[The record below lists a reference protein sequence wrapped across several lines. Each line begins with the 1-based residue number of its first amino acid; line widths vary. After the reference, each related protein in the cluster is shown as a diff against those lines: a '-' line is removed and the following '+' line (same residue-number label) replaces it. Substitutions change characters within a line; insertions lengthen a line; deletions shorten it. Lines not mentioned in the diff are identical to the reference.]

1 MIETIAQYAGYFT
14 GVLSALVIFVKPFR
28 EWLFGQKAERE
39 AIKCLLRAEMLSTYY
54 KDKDTEKIRQY
65 DKENFALSYKAYKAL
80 KGNSFIDDIN
90 ETVKKWE
97 VIT

>member
-1 MIETIAQYAGYFT
+1 MIDLIARYAGYMT
-14 GVLSALVIFVKPFR
+14 GIFSALVLFVKPVR

-39 AIKCLLRAEMLSTYY
+39 AIRCLLRAEMLSTYY
-54 KDKDTEKIRQY
+54 KDKDAEKIRQY
-65 DKENFALSYKAYKAL
+65 DKENFVLSYKAYKAL

>member
-1 MIETIAQYAGYFT
+1 MMDLIARYAGYMT
-14 GVLSALVIFVKPFR
+14 GIFSALVLFVKPVR

-39 AIKCLLRAEMLSTYY
+39 GIRCLLRAEMLSTYY
-54 KDKDTEKIRQY
+54 KNKDAEKIRQY
-65 DKENFALSYKAYKAL
+65 DKENFVLSYKAYKAL

-90 ETVKKWE
+90 EKVKRWE

>member
-1 MIETIAQYAGYFT
+1 MMEIFARYAGYMT
-14 GVLSALVIFVKPFR
+14 GIFSALVLFVKPVR
-28 EWLFGQKAERE
+28 EWLFGQKAERD
-39 AIKCLLRAEMLSTYY
+39 AIKSLLRAEMLRTYY
-54 KDKDTEKIRQY
+54 KCKDEKKIRQY
-65 DKENFALSYKAYKAL
+65 DAENFVLSYKAYKAL